1 MTAVAWCGRNRTG
14 LVYLVIF
21 GGLILIIVLASIKG
35 NTEDQEAAPWY
46 ASESYKFVHL
56 SVIQLFLT
64 RAHTLSTRA
73 GSACTVK
80 RIR

>member
-46 ASESYKFVHL
+46 ASESYAYL

>member
-35 NTEDQEAAPWY
+35 DTEDQEAAPWY
-46 ASESYKFVHL
+46 ASESYASSPSYNCSLPVH
-56 SVIQLFLT
+56 T
-64 RAHTLSTRA
+64 RSRHALEVPA
-73 GSACTVK
+73 P
-80 RIR
+80 